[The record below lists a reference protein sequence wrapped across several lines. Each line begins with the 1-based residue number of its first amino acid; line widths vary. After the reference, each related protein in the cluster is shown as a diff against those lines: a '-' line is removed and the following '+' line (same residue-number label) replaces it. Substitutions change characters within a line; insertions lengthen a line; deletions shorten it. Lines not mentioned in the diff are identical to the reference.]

1 MGHYTDNDGSI
12 SVIKSSKHTKYITS
26 KHSLKDT
33 LIKNFIH
40 IWKDTSKD
48 TSIDTLKDTY
58 KQALHEFIHIWKDTS
73 KDTSIDTL
81 KDTYKQALHDTWK
94 DT

>member
-1 MGHYTDNDGSI
+1 MGQYTDNDGSI

-58 KQALHEFIHIWKDTS
+58 KQALHDTQ
-73 KDTSIDTL
+73 KDTL
-81 KDTYKQALHDTWK
+81 KDTLKDIWK